1 MATSLF
7 EKYGGFSS
15 VSKIVSGFY
24 DKVLDSDTI
33 GPYFDNVDMRQQIDH
48 QTKFI
53 ASLMGG
59 PASYSDDA
67 LRKVHEGH
75 NIDQSAY
82 DEMATLLRETLE
94 EFDIQDDDVDQVMN
108 EIAARANLVITR
120 R

>member
-1 MATSLF
+1 MSSSLF
-7 EKYGGFSS
+7 EKYGGFGT
-15 VSKIVSGFY
+15 VSKIVSAFY
-24 DKVLDSDTI
+24 DKVIDSDTI
-33 GPYFDNVDMRQQIDH
+33 GPYFDNVDMRMQIDH

-67 LRKVHEGH
+67 LRKVHAGH
-75 NIDQSAY
+75 NIDQTAY
-82 DEMATLLRETLE
+82 DEMAVLLRETLE
-94 EFDIQDDDVDQVMN
+94 DFDMQAGDVDHVMS

>member
-1 MATSLF
+1 MASSLF

-15 VSKIVSGFY
+15 ISKIVSAFY
-24 DKVLDSDTI
+24 DKAIDSDEI
-33 GPYFDNVDMRQQIDH
+33 GPYFDNVDMRSQIDH

-67 LRKVHEGH
+67 LRKVHAGH
-75 NIDQSAY
+75 NIDQAAY
-82 DEMATLLRETLE
+82 DEMAALLRETLE
-94 EFDIQDDDVDQVMN
+94 EFDLHADDVDQVMS
-108 EIAARANLVITR
+108 EIAARSNLVITR